1 MMQQKQIEADDP
13 KTPFPSKESLGAVS
27 AALADEAHLAKN
39 IIETVREPLLVLD
52 GGLHVQLANGA
63 FYRMF
68 QVTQEEVKQQF
79 LYEIGNGQW
88 DIPLLRLSLEDIL
101 THDTPFEDLEVEHEF
116 SRIGRKIMLLNGRR
130 IVREADATPLILLAI
145 EDISERRHAERLLQI
160 HVQKLEWSNRELQDF
175 AYIASHDL
183 QEPLRAIQAFGERLR
198 TRGVDDL
205 HEEARDYLDRMLRA
219 ASRMR
224 VLIHDLL
231 EFSRVT
237 TKARPFAPVDLTSVA
252 QQALAD
258 LATRCEETQGRVE
271 VGSLPTLDA
280 DATQM
285 RQLLQ
290 NLIDNGLKYGRDDV
304 PPVVIVSSEILR
316 EKDALRPEGRDM
328 CRIAVQDNGIGFE
341 EKYAERIFAPFQRLH
356 SRGRYDGTG
365 IGLAICR
372 KIVERHDGRIQAQSV
387 PGEGSLFI
395 VMLPIQQSEG
405 E

>member
-1 MMQQKQIEADDP
+1 M
-13 KTPFPSKESLGAVS
+13 
-27 AALADEAHLAKN
+27 ALLEEEMSQENISEEQRLDNNSQSADEAHLAKS

-52 GGLHVQLANGA
+52 GDLRVQLANGA
-63 FYRMF
+63 FYRLF
-68 QVTQEEVKQQF
+68 QVAPEEAEQQP
-79 LYEIGNGQW
+79 LYELGDGQW
-88 DIPLLRLSLEDIL
+88 NIPLLRVSLESIL
-101 THDTPFEDLEVEHEF
+101 AHDTPFEDLEVEHDF
-116 SRIGRKIMLLNGRR
+116 PRIGRKTMLLNGCR
-130 IVREADATPLILLAI
+130 IVREAETVPLILLAI
-145 EDISERRHAERLLQI
+145 EDVSERRRAERLLQI

-183 QEPLRAIQAFGERLR
+183 QEPLRAIQAFGERLK
-198 TRGVDDL
+198 TRAGDDL
-205 HEEARDYLDRMLRA
+205 PEESRDYLERMLRA

-224 VLIHDLL
+224 TLIHDLL

-237 TKARPFAPVDLTSVA
+237 TKARPFAPVDLTLIA

-271 VGSLPTLDA
+271 MGPLPALEA
-280 DATQM
+280 DATQI

-304 PPVVIVSSEILR
+304 PPVVTVSCEILR
-316 EKDALRPEGRDM
+316 EEDVLRAETRDM
-328 CRIAVQDNGIGFE
+328 CRIEVRDNGIGFE

-372 KIVERHDGRIQAQSV
+372 KIVERHGGRIQAQSV
-387 PGEGSLFI
+387 PGEGSLFTI
-395 VMLPIQQSEG
+395 MLPVHQTEG
-405 E
+405 K